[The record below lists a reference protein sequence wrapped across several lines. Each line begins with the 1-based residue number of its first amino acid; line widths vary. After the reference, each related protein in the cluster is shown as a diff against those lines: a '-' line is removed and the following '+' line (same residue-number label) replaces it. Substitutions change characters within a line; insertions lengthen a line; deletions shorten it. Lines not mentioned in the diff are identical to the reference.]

1 MFAEK
6 AGFYHIDGT
15 TPGQPFPA
23 GTGGCREF
31 RIPGL
36 ITLADGTLFAVCDA
50 RWERASSDFGGIDT
64 VFAVSKDDGET
75 WSAGFAALFPDS
87 LGTPDNPTEATTCI
101 DPTCLQAPDGN
112 VHVFVNMNPS
122 GITSGLIFPKKG
134 TGFIKIGG
142 ETRLSVVADYEDADT
157 PPSKLTAD
165 KIMYVG
171 DYVGGLAPIMRLDGS
186 RTNYEV
192 DDYFNIYELAGGVPR
207 ELRQPQTG
215 SDRTVCQ
222 NLFYKDSVLH
232 VYNTTYCLHL
242 TTGDLGESWSAR
254 LESGFKNEDEA
265 ALIIS
270 PGNGTVTSD
279 GRMILNCY
287 HYGADFS
294 RSFIAWSDDGFRSF
308 SRSPYVPASESFPWS
323 GECKTVELREGLW
336 RLFFRNS
343 LKRICY
349 ADYHV
354 AEGRWDEP
362 VKTDVVVQSECNFSV
377 IAGGG
382 KLFASYPGGRGEQAR
397 GRVNGRLF
405 TFAVGE
411 DLGMTLVGNE
421 LIEDG
426 CFSYSCLAEK
436 DGRLFVLVDTC
447 DDGIVWFRRVK

>member
-6 AGFYHIDGT
+6 AGFYHIDGGT
-15 TPGQPFPA
+15 SGQPFPA

-64 VFAVSKDDGET
+64 IFAVSKDDGET
-75 WSAGFAALFPDS
+75 WRAGFAALFPDS
-87 LGTPDNPTEATTCI
+87 PGTPDNPTEVTTCI
-101 DPTCLQAPDGN
+101 DPTCLQTPDGR
-112 VHVFVNMNPS
+112 VHVFVNLNPS

-157 PPSKLTAD
+157 CPSKLTAD

-171 DYVGGLAPIMRLDGS
+171 DYSGGFAPIMRLDGS
-186 RTNYEV
+186 MTGCAV
-192 DDYFNIYELAGGVPR
+192 DEYLNIYELVGGVPR
-207 ELRQPQTG
+207 EKRQRQIG
-215 SDRTVCQ
+215 SDAMICQ
-222 NLFYKDSVLH
+222 NLFYKDSDLH

-242 TTGDLGESWSAR
+242 TTGDLGETWSAR

-279 GRMILNCY
+279 GKAILNCY

-294 RSFIAWSDDGFRSF
+294 RSFISWSSDGFSTF
-308 SRSPYVPASESFPWS
+308 SRSPYVPVTERLPWS
-323 GECKTVELREGLW
+323 GECKTVELGAGLW
-336 RLFFRNS
+336 RLFFRNPA
-343 LKRICY
+343 KRICY

-354 AEGRWDEP
+354 DEGRWDEP
-362 VKTDVVVQSECNFSV
+362 VMTDVTVHSECNFSV

-382 KLFASYPGGRGEQAR
+382 GFYASYPAGRGEQAR

-405 TFAVGE
+405 TFTLDE
-411 DLGMTLVGNE
+411 SFGMTLTGDE

-426 CFSYSCLAEK
+426 AFSYSCLTEK

-447 DDGIVWFRRVK
+447 DDGTVWFRRVK